1 MIYLTK
7 FSLLEDYQE
16 HFAYD
21 ERRIH
26 NNTYPLHI
34 FPDKNIKDIE
44 FSHITIIYGGNGSGK
59 STLLNIIASKLEAS
73 RKSPIE
79 KGSFFDNYV
88 DMCKFDLYRRPQ
100 EIKIITSDDVFD
112 YLLDIRSINTGV
124 HRRKE
129 DLSREYL
136 DKKFDTYDSSIFE
149 YEEIKSSYEAKHNSM
164 SKFVRNRLV
173 NNTIVEQ
180 SNGESALLFWE
191 KEIVEDAIYLLD
203 EPENSLS
210 AENQLKL
217 KTFIEEAIR
226 FYNCQFI
233 ISTHSPFLLSLKDSL
248 IYNLDSIE
256 AGKPEKWTDLPN
268 VRIYYDFFKNHD
280 EEFK

>member
-1 MIYLTK
+1 MTYLKK
-7 FSLLEDYQE
+7 FELLDDFQE
-16 HFAYD
+16 HISYD

-34 FPDKNIKDIE
+34 FPDKNLKTLI
-44 FSHITIIYGGNGSGK
+44 FSNITIIYGGNGSGK
-59 STLLNIIASKLEAS
+59 STLLNIISSKLDAA
-73 RKSPIE
+73 RKNPFE
-79 KGSFFDNYV
+79 KGAYFDNYV
-88 DMCKFDLYRRPQ
+88 KMCSYEMDNTPI
-100 EIKIITSDDVFD
+100 EIKSITSDDVFD
-112 YLLDIRSINTGV
+112 YLLDVRSINTGV

-129 DLSREYL
+129 DLSQEYL
-136 DKKFDTYDSSIFE
+136 NLKYHDCDASIFE
-149 YEEIKSSYEAKHNSM
+149 YETVKAQYEAKHKTM

-191 KEIVEDAIYLLD
+191 KEIVENGLYILD

-217 KTFIEEAIR
+217 KTFIEDSVR

-233 ISTHSPFLLSLKDSL
+233 ISTHSPFLLALYEATVYD
-248 IYNLDSIE
+248 LDSE
-256 AGKPEKWTDLPN
+256 DAETPKKWTTLKN
-268 VRIYYDFFKNHD
+268 VKTYYDFFMERKD
-280 EEFK
+280 EFE